1 MREWKNCPAVKV
13 KKHNAMASKQWYAA
27 KVHYNRVQPVREHLM
42 SEGTEHFIPEVV
54 KSLVFFKAT
63 EEYLAQFEKGHFSQL
78 WVYRDPLTRKP
89 SAIPDREMEVFMFVC
104 TSGKQG
110 LTYLGDDRPE
120 YHRGDR
126 VRVTEGPLKGAE
138 GHVVRIKRDRRLVVT
153 VRGVAA
159 LATAYIH
166 PRFLE
171 PAAGDGCPGADGEK
185 R

>member
-1 MREWKNCPAVKV
+1 
-13 KKHNAMASKQWYAA
+13 MAEQRWYAA
-27 KVHYNRVQPVREHLM
+27 KVQYNRVQPIREHLM
-42 SEGTEHFIPEVV
+42 ADGAELFIPEVIR
-54 KSLVFFKAT
+54 SLVFFKAT
-63 EEYLAQFEKGHFSQL
+63 EEYLAHFEQEHFSQL
-78 WVYRDPLTRKP
+78 WVYRNPLTHKP
-89 SAIPDREMEVFMFVC
+89 SAIPDHEMEVFVFVC

-138 GHVVRIKRDRRLVVT
+138 GHVVRIKKDRRLVIT

-159 LATAYIH
+159 LATTYIH

-171 PAAGDGCPGADGEK
+171 PVAKEHCNDSARDNT
-185 R
+185 